1 MVVFQ
6 ISAGAYPCLQH
17 GPAHIPN
24 EYRPPFSVDHLPG
37 EVEQVV
43 KQRGSTVSPEIRP
56 VLFVELVRVF
66 YRVTSDGHGAPRS
79 LSIQPFCRKAAS
91 SSSRVTQRSSAIFLP
106 STSTEGNF
114 RPKSLLTTAVSVFLI
129 ISTSN
134 VYCFL
139 SSATT
144 EPIFCHVLPGG

>member
-24 EYRPPFSVDHLPG
+24 EYRPPFSVDHLPR

-66 YRVTSDGHGAPRS
+66 YRVTSDSHGTA
-79 LSIQPFCRKAAS
+79 ITKY
-91 SSSRVTQRSSAIFLP
+91 SA
-106 STSTEGNF
+106 
-114 RPKSLLTTAVSVFLI
+114 
-129 ISTSN
+129 
-134 VYCFL
+134 
-139 SSATT
+139 
-144 EPIFCHVLPGG
+144 VLPQGRLELFTCDTAQLGDLLAIYFD